1 MSNLTY
7 EEMSKMMKPGV
18 RVVRG
23 KDWTDRAGAQD
34 GNGPGTVLSEDPQHK
49 NYWKVKWD
57 NNFENLYLMGTS
69 PYTGYKS
76 YILKII
82 EIHTPKL
89 RLGAQS
95 VTLLSTLRDPTQL
108 RRRP

>member
-82 EIHTPKL
+82 
-89 RLGAQS
+89 
-95 VTLLSTLRDPTQL
+95 LLN
-108 RRRP
+108 